1 MNERDLRYFCSL
13 VETGN
18 YTATATQ
25 FHVTQPA
32 ISAALKRLEADYQTT
47 LLTQANHRAQLVT
60 TAAGR
65 ILYIKANQLLKD
77 FSQMALEV
85 QHANDRQV
93 RLGFSHVAGGIWL
106 PRLIKKFITV
116 HLLDQVTT
124 TVADSEQLLADLRR
138 GKLDAAVFSSLV
150 PERSADLR
158 VNILE
163 EHQLQVLVNVNSPLS
178 HLETVR
184 ATDLKGV
191 PIIARPK
198 HALPRLALAQYCQ
211 QSHIQPNIIYEAA
224 TNALVEGLVAQ
235 NIGVGLVIADS
246 VVLSD
251 QVVEIPLAPQAQ
263 LHCYMQLAVRK
274 SFLPN
279 ANQQRCLDVLRQI
292 RRNPA

>member
-93 RLGFSHVAGGIWL
+93 RLGFSHVAGGIGY
-106 PRLIKKFITV
+106 
-116 HLLDQVTT
+116 HD
-124 TVADSEQLLADLRR
+124 
-138 GKLDAAVFSSLV
+138 
-150 PERSADLR
+150 
-158 VNILE
+158 
-163 EHQLQVLVNVNSPLS
+163 
-178 HLETVR
+178 
-184 ATDLKGV
+184 
-191 PIIARPK
+191 
-198 HALPRLALAQYCQ
+198 
-211 QSHIQPNIIYEAA
+211 
-224 TNALVEGLVAQ
+224 
-235 NIGVGLVIADS
+235 
-246 VVLSD
+246 
-251 QVVEIPLAPQAQ
+251 
-263 LHCYMQLAVRK
+263 
-274 SFLPN
+274 
-279 ANQQRCLDVLRQI
+279 
-292 RRNPA
+292 